1 MVCFQGYLNSA
12 KGRVVSTQG
21 GVVGAKMWE
30 DGKPT
35 TALPGRA
42 GTAAALL
49 RGDRD
54 CPGQM
59 VVRSVPRPPMR
70 SAPSR
75 VWKPLVLPLSVLE
88 QQCRD
93 PMTQK
98 KPQP

>member
-75 VWKPLVLPLSVLE
+75 YGNHLFFHCLFLSNNAE
-88 QQCRD
+88 T
-93 PMTQK
+93 P
-98 KPQP
+98 